1 MSKLSFAKQIALRYL
16 WSKRSE
22 AFITIITIISVIG
35 VAVGVMVINI
45 VMAVMTGFES
55 ELREKIVGTNS
66 HIVIRHISGRI
77 QNWEEAAKTAGAVPG
92 VESVSPF
99 TYHQALIKA
108 GSGSTGVLIR
118 GIKESTSAAAQLAK
132 FLKDG
137 QKIESLFNPP
147 PPDSDLSG
155 AVEERGNLPGI
166 VIGKE
171 LARSLGLFVGMP
183 VSLLA
188 PNVTSS
194 PFGLMPKFRRFV
206 VAGTYSSGLVEY
218 ESGLAYVPLQAAQNF
233 FRTNGAVTGLE
244 VRTKDFN
251 KSSDT
256 ARAIYDA
263 LGGPESGIIVQDW
276 TQSNMPLW
284 EAMKLEKRVYFIVL
298 LLIIVMASFSIVSSL
313 IMIVLEKRKDI
324 AVLKTFG
331 ASSKSIGNIFRIQ
344 GAVIGGMGTLIG
356 LVLSFIGCIAL
367 KEYGF
372 PIDERIFQM
381 STVPV
386 KIDIVNFIVVALAA
400 FFICFVAT
408 FYPARR
414 ASGLEPTELLRH
426 E

>member
-1 MSKLSFAKQIALRYL
+1 MSGLSFAKQIALRYL

-35 VAVGVMVINI
+35 VAVGVMVINV

-66 HIVIRHISGRI
+66 HIVVRHISGRI
-77 QNWEEAAKTAGAVPG
+77 QDWEKAAKAAGGAPG

-99 TYHQALIKA
+99 TYHQALVKS
-108 GSGSTGVLIR
+108 GTGSTGVLIR
-118 GIKESTSAAAQLAK
+118 GIKEGTSAAAQLSK

-147 PPDSDLSG
+147 PVSEAQGDGG
-155 AVEERGNLPGI
+155 ANIPGI

-171 LARSLGLFVGMP
+171 LARSMGLFVGMP

-188 PNVTSS
+188 PSVTSS

-244 VRTKDFN
+244 IRTKDIN
-251 KSSDT
+251 KSAAT
-256 ARAIYDA
+256 AKEIYEA
-263 LGGPESGIIVQDW
+263 LGGPESGFIVQDW

-331 ASSKSIGNIFRIQ
+331 ASSRSIGNIFRIQ
-344 GAVIGGMGTLIG
+344 GAVIGGIGTLAG
-356 LVLSFIGCIAL
+356 LVLSFAACIAL
-367 KEYGF
+367 REYGF

-386 KIDIVNFIVVALAA
+386 KIDLVNFVVVALAA
-400 FFICFVAT
+400 FFICFFAT

-414 ASGLEPTELLRH
+414 ASSLEPTELLRH